1 MSLITKVFLFYNE
14 LSLIQMQKGRFPN
27 RKESSM
33 LRKNAMQTKL
43 ITIRT
48 PIGFSE

>member
-14 LSLIQMQKGRFPN
+14 LSLIQMQKGRFSN

-33 LRKNAMQTKL
+33 LRKSA
-43 ITIRT
+43 IAD
-48 PIGFSE
+48 